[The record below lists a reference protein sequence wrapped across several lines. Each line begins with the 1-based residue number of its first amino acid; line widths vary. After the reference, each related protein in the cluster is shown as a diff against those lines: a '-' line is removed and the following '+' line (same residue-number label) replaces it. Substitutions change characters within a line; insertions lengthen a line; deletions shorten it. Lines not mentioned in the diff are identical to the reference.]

1 MLYKFKSKATA
12 DLIML
17 GPNGDALLRALGR
30 SPAATGI
37 IEVADMPAARA
48 AIERAVAEDEARS
61 QAAEAGAADNTT
73 DAPAVDTA
81 QPVGLRQ
88 RLWPM
93 VDMLRR
99 AEAAGQ
105 PVVWGV

>member
-17 GPNGDALLRALGR
+17 GPNGDVLLRALGR
-30 SPAATGI
+30 TPAASGI

-48 AIERAVAEDEARS
+48 AIERAVAEDEARR
-61 QAAEAGAADNTT
+61 QAAQAGQDPAEADGAA
-73 DAPAVDTA
+73 AEPVP
-81 QPVGLRQ
+81 PVGLRQ

-99 AEAAGQ
+99 AEAAGH
-105 PVVWGV
+105 PVVWSV